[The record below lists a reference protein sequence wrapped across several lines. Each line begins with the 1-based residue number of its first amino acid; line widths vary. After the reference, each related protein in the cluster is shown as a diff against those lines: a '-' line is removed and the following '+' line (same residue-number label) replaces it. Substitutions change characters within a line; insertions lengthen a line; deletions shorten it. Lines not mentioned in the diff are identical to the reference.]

1 MTQDQLYQLLTAVEQ
16 SIGRKMA
23 TPRDFE
29 LLSESLARRLGEQ
42 LSVST
47 LKRLWG
53 YVSNDFNPSRYTI
66 DVLARFVGY
75 NSWEKFVSG
84 RAGNV
89 PPSDPIMA
97 ASLNVS
103 ESLTAGARLRLTW
116 APDRECVVRYLGNAE
131 WTVEQSRNTRL
142 QAGDE
147 FKCGLIIAGEP
158 LYLDDLRQQGR
169 KPTVYVCGQ
178 IGGVRYEL
186 IEDETGCNG

>member
-1 MTQDQLYQLLTAVEQ
+1 MTQDQLCQLLSAVEQ
-16 SIGRKMA
+16 ALGRKMT

-29 LLSESLARRLGEQ
+29 LLSESLRRRLGEQ

-53 YVSNDFNPSRYTI
+53 YVSNDFKPSRYTI
-66 DVLARFVGY
+66 DVLTRFLGY
-75 NSWEKFVSG
+75 NSWEQFIDE
-84 RAGNV
+84 RAGKV

-97 ASLNVS
+97 QSLNVN
-103 ESLTAGARLRLTW
+103 ESLTPGARLRLTW
-116 APDRECVVRYLGNAE
+116 APDRECVVRYLGNTE

-142 QAGDE
+142 QAGDD

-169 KPTVYVCGQ
+169 KPTAYVCGQ
-178 IGGVRYEL
+178 IGGVRFEL
-186 IEDETGCNG
+186 LDPK